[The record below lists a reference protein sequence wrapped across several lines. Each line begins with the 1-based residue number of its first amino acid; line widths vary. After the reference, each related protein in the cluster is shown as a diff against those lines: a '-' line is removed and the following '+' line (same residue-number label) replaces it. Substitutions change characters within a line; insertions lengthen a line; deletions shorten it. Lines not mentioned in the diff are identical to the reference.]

1 MKHFS
6 IIPLL
11 CGVLV
16 GALIGCHPEE
26 VTKDTTD
33 TKNYRL
39 DSVYD
44 YTFAD
49 NQWTPT
55 SKILYT
61 YMGDKKIGF
70 ISYVWQDEQWTP
82 SEKSE
87 STYSGDEKAVHKETT
102 ISYNRQDEQWVPSR
116 KYEYTGIGSRTIASN
131 EYRWQNNQWELW
143 YEWHYTYT
151 GDKIATQYRIYLR
164 SYGIDG
170 YTPIYEGEKYEYTYD
185 GDKVATEMY
194 YRLQDGQW
202 VPSSKYE
209 YTYNGDKVA
218 TEIYYSMQDGQW
230 VPSWKYEYTYNG
242 DKFATYIRYNWED
255 EQWVIT
261 YKEENTWSGNKI
273 VCYIRYFVD
282 REDNQLKP
290 QSKWECT
297 YDAHQNKESHH
308 SYYWINGALR
318 ETYGENYEYNYIS
331 GTDKINWQIKHSV
344 SYDYNYQD
352 GSLVGVTLSDTK
364 SVNYWTISETLPA
377 AQPSNAPRNRRG
389 WVPDQ
394 PEADPYLPTDGVLR
408 DRRDYPFA
416 EPSTFPR

>member
-1 MKHFS
+1 
-6 IIPLL
+6 
-11 CGVLV
+11 
-16 GALIGCHPEE
+16 
-26 VTKDTTD
+26 
-33 TKNYRL
+33 
-39 DSVYD
+39 
-44 YTFAD
+44 
-49 NQWTPT
+49 
-55 SKILYT
+55 
-61 YMGDKKIGF
+61 MGNKEIER
-70 ISYVWQDEQWTP
+70 IYYAWQDEQWTP

-87 STYSGDEKAVHKETT
+87 STYSGDEKAVHKVTT
-102 ISYNRQDEQWVPSR
+102 ISYYWQDEQWVPSN
-116 KYEYTGIGSRTIASN
+116 KQEFTYSGSQRIAYGYYDWREN
-131 EYRWQNNQWELW
+131 QWVLHTEYR
-143 YEWHYTYT
+143 HTYT
-151 GDKIATQYRIYLR
+151 GDKIATEYTISFRGYDK
-164 SYGIDG
+164 DG
-170 YTPIYEGEKYEYTYD
+170 YTYRGEKSEYTYD
-185 GDKVATEMY
+185 GDKGATEIY

-202 VPSSKYE
+202 VPSWKFE

-218 TEIYYSMQDGQW
+218 T
-230 VPSWKYEYTYNG
+230 
-242 DKFATYIRYNWED
+242 YIWYKWED
-255 EQWVIT
+255 GQWVIT
-261 YKEENTWSGNKI
+261 YKEENTWSGDKI

-290 QSKWECT
+290 QSKWERT

-318 ETYGENYEYNYIS
+318 ETYGENYEYNYIP

-352 GSLVGVTLSDTK
+352 GSLVEVTLSDTK

-394 PEADPYLPTDGVLR
+394 PEADPYLPTEDILR